1 MKTFKFFDLGA
12 HNATGAL
19 YRIREKSSYKS
30 PTLIGLRSCHLWIE
44 PGNSC
49 RHCQMVLTSPL
60 MMADSWLLSD
70 AAWTAGSATGLM
82 AISCTDPEEVSKGSM
97 ADLAMLSKRMPPS
110 SSSLMGT
117 KAHQTFSIKKYFYCM
132 LKVKFNECM
141 LGINNV
147 LGTLQEQIWETS
159 TLEKKSH

>member
-1 MKTFKFFDLGA
+1 
-12 HNATGAL
+12 
-19 YRIREKSSYKS
+19 
-30 PTLIGLRSCHLWIE
+30 
-44 PGNSC
+44 
-49 RHCQMVLTSPL
+49 
-60 MMADSWLLSD
+60 
-70 AAWTAGSATGLM
+70 M

-117 KAHQTFSIKKYFYCM
+117 EAHQTFSIKKYFYCM